1 MLRFASAAVL
11 LIACLA
17 LSTAGARS
25 WTVALGADAVGPH
38 GGPSPRARAAL
49 HDLRRGDDTFEFG
62 VGWVD
67 GGPSAAAGWRRT
79 AAAGPLG
86 TLVLEAQAGL
96 DGDGAAVALTARG
109 ALGPVALRVEVAG
122 GSRAPAPWTVAARAP
137 LAAPPTADL
146 AELLVP
152 GSGVRFDMTFAAV
165 WRVDRQW
172 TVEFAP
178 RAHASATGW
187 AGAGTLSLR
196 RAGIA
201 PDVDLS
207 GRVDL
212 AAGQRA
218 RHVAAGLTLHHV
230 PRRAPESRLTLW
242 WGGDA
247 VATGPGLE
255 LAWVVRDA
263 GAQAALSAGLGPR
276 WSERP
281 LAYVAAALQRP
292 WGVGTAHLGGR
303 WAEGRGAALELAW
316 VLPVDR

>member
-1 MLRFASAAVL
+1 MLRIASAVVL
-11 LIACLA
+11 SIACLA
-17 LSTAGARS
+17 LPTAGARS
-25 WTVALGADAVGPH
+25 WTVAFGADAAETG

-49 HDLRRGDDTFEFG
+49 HNLRRGDDTFEFG
-62 VGWVD
+62 VGWVE
-67 GGPSAAAGWRRT
+67 GGPSVAAGWRRT

-96 DGDGAAVALTARG
+96 DRDGTAIAVTARG
-109 ALGPVALRVEVAG
+109 ALGPVALRIDLWG
-122 GSRAPAPWTVAARAP
+122 GSRAPTPWTVAARAP
-137 LAAPPTADL
+137 LAAPPTPDL
-146 AELLVP
+146 AALLGP
-152 GSGVRFDMTFAAV
+152 RDGIRLDASLAAV
-165 WRVDRQW
+165 WRIDRQW
-172 TVEFAP
+172 TVELVP
-178 RAHASATGW
+178 RAHVSSAGW
-187 AGAGTLSLR
+187 AGAGALSLR
-196 RAGIA
+196 RAAIA

-212 AAGQRA
+212 AAGQLA
-218 RHVAAGLTLHHV
+218 RHAFLGLTLHHA

-263 GAQAALSAGLGPR
+263 SGQAALAAGLGPR

-281 LAYVAAALQRP
+281 QAYLAAALQRP
-292 WGVGTAHLGGR
+292 WGDGTAHLGGR

-316 VLPVDR
+316 VFAVDR

>member
-1 MLRFASAAVL
+1 MLRIAPAVLL

-17 LSTAGARS
+17 LPTAVARS
-25 WTVALGADAVGPH
+25 WTVALGTDTAGP
-38 GGPSPRARAAL
+38 GGGLSPRARAAL
-49 HDLRRGDDTFEFG
+49 HDLRRGDDTFEIG
-62 VGWVD
+62 VGWVE

-96 DGDGAAVALTARG
+96 EGDGAAVAVTARG

-137 LAAPPTADL
+137 LVAPPTADL
-146 AELLVP
+146 AALAGP
-152 GSGVRFDMTFAAV
+152 GGGVRLDMMLAAV
-165 WRVDRQW
+165 WRIDRQW
-172 TVEFAP
+172 TVEFVP
-178 RAHASATGW
+178 RAHASASGW
-187 AGAGTLSLR
+187 AGAGALSLR

-212 AAGQRA
+212 AAGQLA
-218 RHVAAGLTLHHV
+218 RHAVAGLTLHHA

-263 GAQAALSAGLGPR
+263 GAQLSLAAGLGPR

-281 LAYVAAALQRP
+281 QVYLATALQRP
-292 WGVGTAHLGGR
+292 WGDGTAHLGGR

-316 VLPVDR
+316 VFTVDR